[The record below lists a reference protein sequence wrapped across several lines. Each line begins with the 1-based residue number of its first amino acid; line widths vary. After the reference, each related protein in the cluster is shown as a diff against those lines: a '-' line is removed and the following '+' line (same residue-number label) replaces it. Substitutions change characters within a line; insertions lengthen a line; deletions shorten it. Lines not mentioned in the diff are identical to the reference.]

1 MLNMNNTTFETMNAI
16 STNEILLNDVL
27 YILKRNITILKDVKL
42 VGDGSTIL
50 FILGDEVEHC
60 VGSEGIRQEDFLT
73 VSFPTRHAAR
83 RVMSA
88 LATGTLGDLVR
99 GAERAK
105 ETIPQE
111 MQEEWRCDDDYEDE
125 F

>member
-1 MLNMNNTTFETMNAI
+1 MLNNITFEIMSNMA
-16 STNEILLNDVL
+16 TNNMLLNDVE
-27 YILKRNITILKDVKL
+27 YIIKRNISFIEDVKL

-50 FILGDEVEHC
+50 FILGKEVEHC
-60 VGSEGIRQEDFLT
+60 VGSEGYRQEDFLT

-99 GAERAK
+99 GSEKAK
-105 ETIPQE
+105 ESIPQK
-111 MQEEWRCDDDYEDE
+111 MWEEWRCEDYEDE